1 MKTNLKNFPDVL
13 QPKPTIEGCLEYAKM
28 INEWLEAFEKEL
40 REDWHCTIEA
50 ELNQFKK
57 QHPHRLLTFDDVYSI
72 VSKFVNNVLG
82 DEV

>member
-40 REDWHCTIEA
+40 RTRLQKQITWTQIGQTRVELIE
-50 ELNQFKK
+50 E
-57 QHPHRLLTFDDVYSI
+57 I
-72 VSKFVNNVLG
+72 LG
-82 DEV
+82 DDS